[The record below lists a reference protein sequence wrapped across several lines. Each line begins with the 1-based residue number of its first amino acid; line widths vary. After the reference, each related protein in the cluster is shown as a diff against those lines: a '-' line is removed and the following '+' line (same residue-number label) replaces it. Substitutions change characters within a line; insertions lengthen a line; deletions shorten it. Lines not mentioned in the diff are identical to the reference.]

1 MKKKQKKGPAK
12 KQKVLRKSTRHVF
25 DVISAM
31 PGIGVR
37 RRHLLLG
44 RANIVGKSA
53 RKFID
58 INKYHL
64 LLRTIKKKIY
74 NRSFIKKKIT
84 SNILDLRY
92 KYGSYKGVR
101 MREGLPCNGQR
112 THSNGCT
119 AAKRGKAIFLESVP
133 IKAKKNKKPLSL
145 RKKGR
150 PTKLKIRKVF
160 KRIILNRS
168 FKKVKK
174 FTIYKKKI

>member
-64 LLRTIKKKIY
+64 LLRTIKKKY
-74 NRSFIKKKIT
+74 TTGPLLKKIT

-133 IKAKKNKKPLSL
+133 IKAKKK
-145 RKKGR
+145 
-150 PTKLKIRKVF
+150 
-160 KRIILNRS
+160 
-168 FKKVKK
+168 
-174 FTIYKKKI
+174 